1 MTDYFDSRYL
11 ALVGHVQSGKTIEEI
26 NYCYTSVTKYK
37 RPVVFIVRNITADQL
52 QLRARFLEH
61 TKIKVEL
68 LTHLTTKQAIA
79 FMENAGVIILLCNS
93 HQLFKM
99 KRIIQM
105 FSGNYHVCIDEVDF
119 SIKSRNLLS
128 NIDIN
133 LKFIKQNASHILG
146 ATATPCALFFT
157 DKTLSKVKAITPNKR
172 YHGIESLTVN
182 FVDSCIIRSESD
194 FPLCDMGAMDNIY
207 DDFMGRLR
215 GFILHTVV
223 KEKENHYKIQE
234 YLANI
239 YPGLTVIVYNGDGIK
254 VYHQCN
260 YDLADRKTLNKFNQ
274 LVCKYYRVDNY
285 HYFHKWAI
293 SDVLQILL
301 DDPNHSHTHIS
312 IVAGHLAARGISFVS
327 SDYKLHLTDQYF
339 YAARNTHGENLL
351 QSLRILGCYSDDVPL
366 RLWCSERTW
375 DAIVAQNKVIRNI
388 VEGIH
393 DSKNWMA
400 DLTNIHITTRPKN
413 PLTRPKLCN
422 YQIQQ
427 NENIFKLDVFYPPEE
442 ETLEEDP

>member
-37 RPVVFIVRNITADQL
+37 RPVIFIVRNITADQL

-68 LTHLTTKQAIA
+68 LSLVTTQQAVA
-79 FMENAGVIILLCNS
+79 CMETAGVIILLCNT

-99 KRIIQM
+99 KQIVQM
-105 FSGNYHVCIDEVDF
+105 FSGEYHVCIDEVDF

-128 NIDIN
+128 TIDMH

-157 DKTLSKVKAITPNKR
+157 DRTLSRVKAIQPNKR
-172 YHGIESLTVN
+172 YRGIESLSVN
-182 FVDSCIIRSESD
+182 FVDSCIIRKESD
-194 FPLCDMGAMDNIY
+194 FPLCDMAAMDTIY
-207 DDFMGRLR
+207 DDFMGRPR

-234 YLANI
+234 YLAQT
-239 YPGLTVIVYNGDGIK
+239 YEDLTVIVYNGDGIK
-254 VYHQCN
+254 VYRKSHGP
-260 YDLADRKTLNKFNQ
+260 LAEHKTLNKFNQ
-274 LVCKYYRVDNY
+274 LVCKYDRAGDY
-285 HYFHKWAI
+285 HHFHRWAI
-293 SDVLQILL
+293 SDVLQLFV
-301 DDPNHSHTHIS
+301 DDSHIAV
-312 IVAGHLAARGISFVS
+312 VAGHLAARGISFVS
-327 SDYKLHLTDQYF
+327 SDYRLHLTDQYF

-351 QSLRILGCYSDDVPL
+351 QSLRILGCYSDSAPL

-375 DAIVAQNKVIRNI
+375 DAIISQNKIIRNI

-393 DSKNWMA
+393 DSRNWMA
-400 DLTNIHITTRPKN
+400 DLKSIQITTRPKN

-422 YQIQQ
+422 YNIQ
-427 NENIFKLDVFYPPEE
+427 NNRDSLHNFKLDVFYPPEE
-442 ETLEEDP
+442 SLDDEEDP